1 MKVVAAHTHFDSLFS
16 TKKQKSRRRL
26 SLTRSSPKGE
36 KTKLR
41 NLSMSSSLLARG
53 VLAALSRSHS
63 TMASSA
69 AQAAGAASASAVRR
83 GAASMPAVASESDG
97 ESSSS
102 QHHEEGNSGS
112 PRWLRELGVVRN
124 DWT

>member
-83 GAASMPAVASESDG
+83 GAASMPAVASDG